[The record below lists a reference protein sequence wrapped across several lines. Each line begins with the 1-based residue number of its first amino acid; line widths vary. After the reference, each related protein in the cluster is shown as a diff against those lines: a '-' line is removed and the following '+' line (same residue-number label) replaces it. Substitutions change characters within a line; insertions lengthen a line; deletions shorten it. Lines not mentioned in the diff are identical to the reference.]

1 MSLPTAFLKRDFRLE
16 SSYRL
21 AFLTSFGGA
30 LVTLLSAGFLSHI
43 VPGHQKAL
51 KPYGSDYFTFALVGT
66 AALSYFSVALGTF
79 STNLSQE
86 QQQGTMEALLVTP
99 TDPRMILLCGA
110 TWPFIFATVQL
121 VLYVVVGALL
131 FHAKVAV
138 DHLALAAVMMFL
150 TVVAFSATGLVA
162 ASVMVLAKRVGVLLS
177 FVGSAFALLGGVL
190 YPISVLPR
198 FLQVVAQ
205 LFPMV
210 HGLDG
215 TRLALVEHPDLAR
228 IGRDA
233 LILIA
238 FAVVLIPLS
247 LQTFQMALR
256 RARRIGT
263 LSHY

>member
-30 LVTLLSAGFLSHI
+30 LTTLLSAGFLSRI
-43 VPGHQKAL
+43 VPGHQPSL
-51 KPYGSDYFTFALVGT
+51 RPYGSDYFTFVLIGT
-66 AALSYFSVALGTF
+66 AALSFFSVALGTF

-99 TDPRMILLCGA
+99 TDPRAILLCGA
-110 TWPFIFATVQL
+110 TWPLLFATGQL
-121 VLYVVVGALL
+121 ILYLVVGAAL
-131 FHAKVAV
+131 FHANVAV
-138 DHLALAAVMMFL
+138 EHLALAGFMMLL
-150 TVVAFSATGLVA
+150 TVIAFSSLGLVA

-177 FVGSAFALLGGVL
+177 FAGSAFALLGGVL

-198 FLQVVAQ
+198 ALRVLAQ
-205 LFPMV
+205 LLPMV
-210 HGLDG
+210 HGLDAV
-215 TRLALVEHPDLAR
+215 RLALVRRPDYAA

-233 LILIA
+233 VILVG
-238 FAVVLIPLS
+238 FALVLVPLS

-256 RARRIGT
+256 RARRIGS